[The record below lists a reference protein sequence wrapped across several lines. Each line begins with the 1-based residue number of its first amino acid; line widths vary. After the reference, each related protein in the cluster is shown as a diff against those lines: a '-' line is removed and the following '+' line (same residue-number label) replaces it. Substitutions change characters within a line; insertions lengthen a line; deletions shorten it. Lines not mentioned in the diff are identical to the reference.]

1 MIDAKSYA
9 AYDTKSPLKSWD
21 FQRRDVGDD
30 DVQIDILYCGV
41 CHSDIHC
48 ARGEWME
55 MQYPQVVGHE
65 IIGKVLKVGKNVKAH
80 KAGDLVGVGCLVDS
94 CRKCGSC
101 KEHLE
106 NYCEE
111 GMQGGTY
118 MGVEK
123 QTGRPTQG
131 GYSSTIVVNEHFVLK
146 VPKGMDPARAAP
158 LLCAG
163 ITLYS
168 PLRHWGA
175 GPGKT
180 VGIVGL
186 GGLGHMGVKLAH
198 AMGAKVVLFTTS
210 PGKVADGKKLGADD
224 VVISRDEKDM
234 TRYVGKLDFIIN
246 TVSAPHDLN
255 PSIACL
261 KRDGTLVLVGAPPAA
276 TPHPSPAIFPL
287 LTKRVAIA
295 GSCIGG
301 IKETQEMLDFCG
313 KHNALP
319 EIEITSIQDINK
331 AWDRVLKQD
340 VKYRFVID
348 MATLKAEKKA
358 A

>member
-1 MIDAKSYA
+1 MIKAKSYA
-9 AYDTKSPLKSWD
+9 AYDTKSPLRSWD
-21 FQRRDVGDD
+21 FERRDVGAD

-55 MQYPQVVGHE
+55 IKYPQVVGHE
-65 IIGKVLKVGKNVKAH
+65 IIGKVISTGKNVTKH
-80 KAGDLVGVGCLVDS
+80 KVGDVVGVGCLVDS
-94 CRKCGSC
+94 CRKCSSC
-101 KEHLE
+101 KEDLE
-106 NYCEE
+106 NYCEQ

-131 GYSSTIVVNEHFVLK
+131 GYSSTIVVDEHFVLRL
-146 VPKGMDPARAAP
+146 PKELDPARSGP

-210 PGKVADGKKLGADD
+210 PGKIADGKKLGA
-224 VVISRDEKDM
+224 
-234 TRYVGKLDFIIN
+234 
-246 TVSAPHDLN
+246 
-255 PSIACL
+255 
-261 KRDGTLVLVGAPPAA
+261 
-276 TPHPSPAIFPL
+276 
-287 LTKRVAIA
+287 
-295 GSCIGG
+295 
-301 IKETQEMLDFCG
+301 
-313 KHNALP
+313 
-319 EIEITSIQDINK
+319 
-331 AWDRVLKQD
+331 
-340 VKYRFVID
+340 
-348 MATLKAEKKA
+348 
-358 A
+358 

>member
-1 MIDAKSYA
+1 MIKATSYA
-9 AYDTKSPLKSWD
+9 AYDTSSPLRPWD
-21 FQRRDVGDD
+21 FERRDVGAT

-48 ARGEWME
+48 ARGEWFE

-65 IIGKVLKVGKNVKAH
+65 IIGRVAAIGKSVTRHKVG
-80 KAGDLVGVGCLVDS
+80 DIVGVGCLVDS
-94 CRKCGSC
+94 CRTCSACG
-101 KEHLE
+101 EHLE

-111 GMQGGTY
+111 GMTGGTY

-131 GYSSTIVVNEHFVLK
+131 GYSSTIVVDEHFVLQ
-146 VPKGMDPARAAP
+146 VPANLDPARAAP

-224 VVISRDEKDM
+224 VVISKDADDM
-234 TRYVGKLDFIIN
+234 ARYTNQFDFIIN

-255 PSIACL
+255 PFINLL
-261 KRDGTLVLVGAPPAA
+261 KRDGTLVLVGAPPSD
-276 TPHPSPAIFPL
+276 TPHPSPAVFNMLI
-287 LTKRVAIA
+287 KRRAIA
-295 GSCIGG
+295 GSAIGG

-313 KHNALP
+313 QHNIMP
-319 EIEITSIQDINK
+319 EIEMTAIQGIND
-331 AWDRVLKQD
+331 AWGRVIKGD

-348 MATLKAEKKA
+348 MATLKNA

>member
-1 MIDAKSYA
+1 MIKAKSYA
-9 AYDTKSPLKSWD
+9 AYDAKSPLKAWD
-21 FQRRDVGDD
+21 FERREVGPD

-48 ARGEWME
+48 ARGEWMQ

-65 IIGKVLKVGKNVKAH
+65 IIGRVVAIGNKVTNYQL
-80 KAGDLVGVGCLVDS
+80 GDLVGVGCLVDS
-94 CRKCGSC
+94 CRQCSSC
-101 KEHLE
+101 KDHLE
-106 NYCEE
+106 NYCE
-111 GMQGGTY
+111 QGQVGTY
-118 MGVEK
+118 MGIEK
-123 QTGRPTQG
+123 QTGKPTQG
-131 GYSSTIVVNEHFVLK
+131 GYSSTIVVDKDFVLRI
-146 VPKGMDPARAAP
+146 PKNLDPAKAAP

-210 PGKVADGKKLGADD
+210 INKVEDGKKCGADD
-224 VVISRDEKDM
+224 VVISKNPKDM
-234 TRYVGKLDFIIN
+234 ERYIGKFDFIIN

-255 PSIACL
+255 PYLQLL
-261 KRDGTLVLVGAPPAA
+261 KRDGTLVLVGAPPAE
-276 TPHPSPAIFPL
+276 TPHAPPAVFNL
-287 LTKRVAIA
+287 LLKRTAIA
-295 GSCIGG
+295 GSAIGG

-313 KHNALP
+313 EHNILP
-319 EIEITSIQDINK
+319 DVEMTSIQKINE
-331 AWDRVLKQD
+331 AWDRVVKQD

-348 MATLKAEKKA
+348 MASLS
-358 A
+358 

>member
-1 MIDAKSYA
+1 MIEAKSYA
-9 AYDTKSPLKSWD
+9 AYDTHSPLKPWN
-21 FQRRDVGDD
+21 FERRDVGAN

-65 IIGKVLKVGKNVKAH
+65 IIGRIVSVGKHVSKHAI
-80 KAGDLVGVGCLVDS
+80 GDLVGVGCLVDS
-94 CRKCGSC
+94 CRHCESC
-101 KEHLE
+101 KENLE

-111 GMQGGTY
+111 GLGGTY
-118 MGVEK
+118 MGLEK

-131 GYSSTIVVNEHFVLK
+131 GYSSTIVVDENYVVH
-146 VPKGMDPARAAP
+146 VPGNLDPARAAP

-168 PLRHWGA
+168 PLRHWNA
-175 GPGKT
+175 APGKT

-210 PGKVADGKKLGADD
+210 PSKAGDGKKLGADD
-224 VVISRDEKDM
+224 VVISRDEQDM
-234 TRYVGKLDFIIN
+234 ARYTRKLDFIVN

-255 PSIACL
+255 PFLQLL
-261 KRDGTLVLVGAPPAA
+261 KRDGTLVLVGAPPSE
-276 TPHPSPAIFPL
+276 TPHPSPAVFNL
-287 LTKRVAIA
+287 LLKRASIA
-295 GSCIGG
+295 GSGIGG
-301 IKETQEMLDFCG
+301 IKETQEMLDFCAE
-313 KHNALP
+313 HNILP
-319 EIEITSIQDINK
+319 EVEMTSIQDINQ
-331 AWDRVLKQD
+331 AWERVLRQD

-348 MATLKAEKKA
+348 MATLKQA

>member
-1 MIDAKSYA
+1 MIKAKSYA
-9 AYDTKSPLKSWD
+9 AYDAKSPLRPWD
-21 FQRRDVGDD
+21 FERRDVGPD
-30 DVQIDILYCGV
+30 DVQIDILYCGI

-48 ARGEWME
+48 ARGEWFE

-65 IIGKVLKVGKNVKAH
+65 IVGKVVRVGKNVTKH
-80 KAGDLVGVGCLVDS
+80 KAGDVVGVGCLVDS

-111 GMQGGTY
+111 GMTGGTY

-123 QTGRPTQG
+123 QTGCPTQG
-131 GYSSTIVVNEHFVLK
+131 GYSSAIVVDEHFVLK
-146 VPKGMDPARAAP
+146 IPTSLDPAHAAP

-210 PGKVADGKKLGADD
+210 TGKVADGKKLGADD
-224 VVISRDEKDM
+224 VVISKDEKDM
-234 TRYVGKLDFIIN
+234 ARYLGKLEFIVN
-246 TVSAPHDLN
+246 TVSAPHNLN
-255 PSIACL
+255 PFLNLL
-261 KRDGTLVLVGAPPAA
+261 KRDGTLVLVGAPPSA
-276 TPHPSPAIFPL
+276 TPHPSPAVFNL
-287 LTKRVAIA
+287 LLKRIGIA
-295 GSCIGG
+295 GSAIGG

-313 KHNALP
+313 QHGILP
-319 EIEITSIQDINK
+319 EIEMTSIQDVNK
-331 AWDRVLKQD
+331 AWDRVLKSD

-348 MATLKAEKKA
+348 MATLMNAT
-358 A
+358 